1 MTMAEFKAARGTI
14 TSSWPSLQPA
24 TSNAAEP
31 KAEPKAWHLAAIA
44 LLCVGC
50 VVAWRQGAFYSGG
63 VDPVVALKALM
74 QSAALAW
81 AWVLAKKH
89 GLARPL
95 GIRSL
100 NYLLMILSVSLIGAV
115 AAGDVMASAVIAIRV
130 IMMALTLMLVM
141 RSYSAEPTLLALAL
155 AMAIVGVLSAGT
167 GLALGG
173 GARLSGGIPPLSP
186 NEIALLAGV
195 PALLLLHEGIRAR
208 VHWWHLALLVML
220 AGMLLLSESRTALI
234 GAAAASGLMLILVRH
249 IPLQT
254 VIAALVAFPLLT
266 YALLMTPIL
275 QNLMAREDSAS
286 LLTLNSRTISWSA
299 VLNLPWDS
307 WQRWVG
313 TGLST
318 KTIPVEGQY
327 WEEQVFDSSWIS
339 LLAQSGIIGIVI
351 AAVWIAGVVFRAMKT
366 AKART
371 LYLPLLAFILVRS
384 FMENGLIDA
393 GVMFLAFFAISLNLE
408 RPSAQLSID
417 WGNNGTLSLTGRS
430 TQ

>member
-1 MTMAEFKAARGTI
+1 M
-14 TSSWPSLQPA
+14 
-24 TSNAAEP
+24 
-31 KAEPKAWHLAAIA
+31 
-44 LLCVGC
+44 
-50 VVAWRQGAFYSGG
+50 
-63 VDPVVALKALM
+63 
-74 QSAALAW
+74 
-81 AWVLAKKH
+81 
-89 GLARPL
+89 
-95 GIRSL
+95 
-100 NYLLMILSVSLIGAV
+100 
-115 AAGDVMASAVIAIRV
+115 
-130 IMMALTLMLVM
+130 
-141 RSYSAEPTLLALAL
+141 
-155 AMAIVGVLSAGT
+155 
-167 GLALGG
+167 
-173 GARLSGGIPPLSP
+173 
-186 NEIALLAGV
+186 
-195 PALLLLHEGIRAR
+195 
-208 VHWWHLALLVML
+208 
-220 AGMLLLSESRTALI
+220 
-234 GAAAASGLMLILVRH
+234 ILVRH

-339 LLAQSGIIGIVI
+339 LLAQSGIIGTVI

>member
-1 MTMAEFKAARGTI
+1 MTMVNFSVARGAI
-14 TSSWPSLQPA
+14 TPSWPSLLPA

-44 LLCVGC
+44 LMCVGC
-50 VVAWRQGAFYSGG
+50 VVAWRQGAFYTGG

-81 AWVLAKKH
+81 AWVLAKKY

-100 NYLLMILSVSLIGAV
+100 NYLLMILAVSLIGAF
-115 AAGDVMASAVIAIRV
+115 AAGDLMASAVIAIRV
-130 IMMALTLMLVM
+130 LMMAMTVMLVM
-141 RSYSAEPTLLALAL
+141 RSYSAEQTLVALCL
-155 AMAIVGVLSAGT
+155 AMAIVGALSAGS
-167 GLALGG
+167 GLVLGG
-173 GARLSGGIPPLSP
+173 GSRLSGGIPPLSP

-208 VHWWHLALLVML
+208 VHWWHLVLLVML

-234 GAAAASGLMLILVRH
+234 GAAAAAGLMLLLIRH
-249 IPLQT
+249 IPIQT
-254 VIAALVAFPLLT
+254 VIAALIAFPLLT
-266 YALLMTPIL
+266 YTLLMTPVL
-275 QNLMAREDSAS
+275 QNLLAREDSAS
-286 LLTLNSRTISWSA
+286 LLTLNSRTISWSV
-299 VLNLPWDS
+299 VLNLPWDT
-307 WQRWVG
+307 WERWVG

-318 KTIPVEGQY
+318 KTIAVEGQY

-339 LLAQSGIIGIVI
+339 LLAQSGIIGTAI
-351 AAVWIAGVVFRAMKT
+351 AVLWISSVVLRVLKT
-366 AKART
+366 ANART
-371 LYLPLLAFILVRS
+371 LFLPLLAFILVRS

-408 RPSAQLSID
+408 RPSARISID
-417 WGNNGTLSLTGRS
+417 WDRHGTLSLSGRKAR
-430 TQ
+430 